1 MRVWRRLSRIGLAFL
16 LLSPLSTF
24 AAAPTDQA
32 AAESVLGPQWKHL
45 SRRAGMI
52 FTGTVI
58 DAGAVVN
65 GETDTVLGT
74 RSAVAIESAGASS
87 KVRLGGDFLELHFRI
102 DRPIAGVTSGQI
114 LTIHEWA
121 GGSSRQPA
129 LRSGDRVLLFL
140 YPPSR
145 LGLTSPVG
153 GQQGQ
158 IRLDSTGQ
166 NISRHNF
173 AEFDIAKR
181 VPSRVSNSQTSSVQS
196 SAAVARASAVG
207 KVIPVSQ
214 IERAIRV
221 ARGE

>member
-16 LLSPLSTF
+16 FLSPLSTF

-52 FTGTVI
+52 FTGTVLN
-58 DAGAVVN
+58 AG
-65 GETDTVLGT
+65 TVLGPLPGT
-74 RSAVAIESAGASS
+74 GTAATTIESAGASS

-102 DRPIAGVTSGQI
+102 DRPIAGVTSGQV

-121 GGSSRQPA
+121 GASSRQPA
-129 LRSGDRVLLFL
+129 LRSGDRVLFFL
-140 YPPSR
+140 YAPSR

-153 GQQGQ
+153 GPQGQ

-166 NISRHNF
+166 NIAEQNF
-173 AEFDIAKR
+173 AEHDIAKH
-181 VPSRVSNSQTSSVQS
+181 VLSGVSSSQTSSVQS
-196 SAAVARASAVG
+196 SAAVAPARAVG

-214 IERAIRV
+214 IERAIRA

>member
-16 LLSPLSTF
+16 FLSPLSTF

-32 AAESVLGPQWKHL
+32 AAESVLGPQWKQL

-58 DAGAVVN
+58 NAGTVV
-65 GETDTVLGT
+65 GSVPGT
-74 RSAVAIESAGASS
+74 GTAATTIESGASS
-87 KVRLGGDFLELHFRI
+87 KVRLGGNFLELHFRI
-102 DRPIAGVTSGQI
+102 DRPIAGVKSGQI

-121 GGSSRQPA
+121 GAWSRQPA

-158 IRLDSTGQ
+158 IRLDSTGENILGQ
-166 NISRHNF
+166 NAAARN
-173 AEFDIAKR
+173 IAKH
-181 VPSRVSNSQTSSVQS
+181 VQS
-196 SAAVARASAVG
+196 PSSKEPSSKTGSPDAAAASAVS
-207 KVIPVSQ
+207 KAIPVSQ
-214 IERAIRV
+214 IERSIRA